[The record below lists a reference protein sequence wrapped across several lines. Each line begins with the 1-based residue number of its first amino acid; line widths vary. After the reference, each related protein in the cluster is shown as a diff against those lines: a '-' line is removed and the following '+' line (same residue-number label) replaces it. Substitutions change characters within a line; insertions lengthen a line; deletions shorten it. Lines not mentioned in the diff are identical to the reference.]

1 VLTILGDPY
10 FPNQNKLFL
19 LKRYMCGIND
29 LSKIVSVVTDNAA
42 NILKAIQD
50 ILKLKHVPCFAHTMS
65 LAVKSAIHD
74 DPQCSALLEL
84 CRNIVTYF
92 HSSSHATSKLNMCCN
107 GKKRSRLV
115 QECPT
120 RWNATFLMIES
131 L

>member
-1 VLTILGDPY
+1 
-10 FPNQNKLFL
+10 
-19 LKRYMCGIND
+19 M
-29 LSKIVSVVTDNAA
+29 SKIVAVVTDNAA
-42 NILKAIQD
+42 NILMAIKD
-50 ILKLKHVPCFAHTMS
+50 ILKLKHVPCFAHTLS

-74 DPQCSALLEL
+74 DPQFSALFEK
-84 CRNIVTYF
+84 CRSIVTYF

-131 L
+131 LLGNISSNLLVNIS